1 MVRTNLSTPQR
12 AEKGQHMKIA
22 VVGSYGAGLTLKA
35 PRMAAMG
42 ETLGG
47 GLFDYGPGGKGSN
60 QAVGAARLGADVSIL
75 TALGEDIFADAAR
88 ELWKTEGIDSSRVI
102 QTDSPTMAA
111 MILIDGD
118 GNNRILIAEGA
129 LNDLTR
135 QDVEDFRDKIAEAD
149 FVLVSME
156 IPLDIALTALRIA
169 REVGTR
175 SVLNPAPAVALPD
188 DAWDLFD
195 VLTPNQ
201 TEGLILAGLA
211 PDASLEPRAV
221 LSSLRDRT
229 SADIVMT
236 LGGDGCMVDVG
247 GDITHVPAFPPP
259 QIVDTTGAGDS
270 FSAALS
276 VGLCEGLSIHDAAVM
291 AAAAGS
297 HSVTILGVINS
308 LPSRTT
314 LDAILSTSA
323 NRL

>member
-1 MVRTNLSTPQR
+1 MHINISTPQR
-12 AEKGQHMKIA
+12 AEKGQSMKIA
-22 VVGSYGAGLTLKA
+22 VVGSYGAGLTLKSS
-35 PRMAAMG
+35 RMAAMG

-75 TALGEDIFADAAR
+75 TALGDDIFAEAAR

-102 QTDSPTMAA
+102 QTESPTMAA
-111 MILIDGD
+111 MILIDDD

-135 QDVEDFRDKIAEAD
+135 EDVENFRDKIAEAD
-149 FVLVSME
+149 LVLVSME

-211 PDASLEPRAV
+211 PDASLEPGAV
-221 LSSLRDRT
+221 LAALRDRT
-229 SADIVMT
+229 SASIVMT
-236 LGGDGCMVDVG
+236 LGGDGCIVDDA
-247 GDITHVPAFPPP
+247 GDIAHVPAFPPP

-270 FSAALS
+270 FSSALS
-276 VGLCEGLSIHDAAVM
+276 VGLCEGLSIHDAAIM

-314 LDAILSTSA
+314 LDAILSTGA
-323 NRL
+323 NQL